1 MGFLQKFLGGSQNEH
16 DENEHDEAAVI
27 STPLQTDVDPMETP
41 IPPEYVGLK
50 GELDRNG
57 LAKRVALSFDN
68 DPELQ
73 DIDTLYVAQMDSKV
87 ILKGVVPSQR
97 VLDRMVQVAQGID
110 GTETVDTSQVTV
122 E

>member
-16 DENEHDEAAVI
+16 DEAAVS

-57 LAKRVALSFDN
+57 LAKRVALAFDN

-87 ILKGVVPSQR
+87 ILKGEVPNQP

-110 GTETVDTSQVTV
+110 GAETVDTSQVTV
-122 E
+122 G